1 MTNNIVYI
9 MIAMVAMI
17 NPGMALAQATPTEV
31 ELQKPPTDANVF
43 GDVKSEGEHIPYA
56 NVYVKGTNI
65 GTSTDETGHYTLINL
80 PVGKHTLIAKF
91 IGYKEQEKQI
101 EAVPGK
107 TLMVNFELEGE
118 LMSLDELVVTGTKT
132 FQRKTQAPVIVNVL
146 GKNTLK
152 AVDATNIAEGLNF
165 QPGLRVETDCQTCN
179 YTQLRMNGLG
189 GSYSQILINSRPIF
203 SPLIGLYGLEQIPAN
218 MVERIEVVRGGG
230 SALYGSSAIGG
241 TVNVI
246 TQIPQ
251 KNAYDMSYA
260 YHSINGRAND
270 NMINGNISMVNKKR
284 NVGAVLFVSHRDREQ
299 YDHEG
304 LTLQPDGTYI
314 KERDNYSELP
324 KLINNSFGANLFFK
338 PTMNQKLEL
347 NFTSMYEYRYGG
359 EMIDKLAHLA
369 KQSEER
375 IHHILMG
382 GLDYEISFNENL
394 TSINAYVAGQKTDR
408 DHYTGLYPEEDEYD
422 TEAELEDAVY
432 EHLSNPPYGKTDNT
446 TMQGGVNI
454 NHSLYDFF
462 SGTNMLTGGIEYI
475 YDEVIDSIPQY
486 DYEIDQQ
493 TKNIGMFLQSD
504 WKINGDFTLLTGVRA
519 DKHNLLDKPIVSP
532 RVSLLYRLK
541 DYTQFRATWGTG
553 FRAPQAFDSDLHIAF
568 AGGGVS
574 RISLDPD
581 LDAEHSNS
589 VSGSV
594 NFDLPTERYIFG
606 FTLEGFYTQLKDAFY
621 LHPTGSDS
629 RGELFEKRNG
639 PTAVV
644 KGLTLEGRANYNKLA
659 QIEAGYTLQSSKYKE
674 AITHF
679 DEIPEG
685 KRDFMRSPN
694 QYGYAVLTVT
704 PTKNFSVSLNSI
716 YTGSMWLAKFSP
728 NEDWA
733 PNEYRKSSKFG
744 ELSLKLGYTI
754 PVENVDSEIE
764 LFGGIKNI
772 TNYFQSD
779 SDNYKNRDSD
789 YMYGPAQ
796 PRTFYVGIRL
806 KSI

>member
-1 MTNNIVYI
+1 MTKRVIYI
-9 MIAMVAMI
+9 IIALAALVAPLMVS
-17 NPGMALAQATPTEV
+17 AQATPTE
-31 ELQKPPTDANVF
+31 LDIPPTDANVF
-43 GDVKSEGEHIPYA
+43 GDVKSEGEHIPFA
-56 NVYVKGTNI
+56 NIYVKGTNRGI
-65 GTSTDETGHYTLINL
+65 SSDETGHYMLINL
-80 PVGKHTLIAKF
+80 PVGKITLVAKF
-91 IGYKEQEKQI
+91 IGYKDQEKEI
-101 EAVPGK
+101 ETVAGETV
-107 TLMVNFELEGE
+107 MVNFELEKDY
-118 LMSLDELVVTGTKT
+118 MTLDELVVTGTKT
-132 FQRKTQAPVIVNVL
+132 FQRKTETPVIVNVL

-251 KNAYDMSYA
+251 SNAYDVSYA
-260 YHSINGRAND
+260 YHSINGRAAD
-270 NMINGNISMVNKKR
+270 NVINGNISMVNKKR
-284 NVGAVLFVSHRDREQ
+284 NMGAVLFVAHREREQ

-304 LTLQPDGTYI
+304 LTLNPDGSTT
-314 KERDNYSELP
+314 KERDNFSELP
-324 KLINNSFGANLFFK
+324 KLKNNSFGANLFYK
-338 PTMNQKLEL
+338 PAENQKLEL

-359 EMIDKLAHLA
+359 EMTDKLAHLA

-394 TSINAYVAGQKTDR
+394 TSVNAYVAGQQTDR
-408 DHYTGLYPEEDEYD
+408 DHYTGLYPEREEYE
-422 TEAELEDAVY
+422 TQPEFEDALF

-454 NHSLYDFF
+454 NHKLFDFF

-475 YDEVIDSIPQY
+475 YDEVVDSIPQY
-486 DYEIDQQ
+486 NYEINQE
-493 TKNIGMFLQSD
+493 TKNLGVFVQSD
-504 WKINGDFTLLTGVRA
+504 WKINRDLTLLTGARA
-519 DKHNLLDKPIVSP
+519 DKHNFLDNPIVSP
-532 RVSLLYRLK
+532 RVSLLYRFK

-574 RISLDPD
+574 RIALDPD

-589 VSGSV
+589 VSGSM
-594 NFDLPTERYIFG
+594 NFDMPTERYIYG

-621 LHPTGSDS
+621 LHPTGSDD

-644 KGLTLEGRANYNKLA
+644 KGITLEGRFNYNKLA
-659 QIEAGYTLQSSKYKE
+659 QLEAGYTVQSSKYEE

-679 DEIPEG
+679 DELPEG
-685 KRDFMRSPN
+685 KREFMRSPN
-694 QYGYAVLTVT
+694 QYGYAILTLN
-704 PTKNFSVSLNSI
+704 PTKNFNASVSGI
-716 YTGSMWLAKFSP
+716 YTGSMLLTKFSP
-728 NEDWA
+728 NENWA
-733 PNEYRKSSKFG
+733 PNEYRESSPFG
-744 ELSLKLGYTI
+744 ELNLKLGYTL
-754 PVENVDSEIE
+754 PVETVSSGVEI
-764 LFGGIKNI
+764 FGGIKNI

-779 SDNYKNRDSD
+779 SDNGKNRDSD

-806 KSI
+806 MSI

>member
-1 MTNNIVYI
+1 MTKRIIFLLITVTSL
-9 MIAMVAMI
+9 
-17 NPGMALAQATPTEV
+17 LAPFAATA
-31 ELQKPPTDANVF
+31 QKTDANVF
-43 GDVKSEGEHIPYA
+43 GDVKSEGEHVPYA
-56 NVYVKGTNI
+56 NVYVKGTNK
-65 GTSTDETGHYTLINL
+65 GVSTDETGHYMLIDL
-80 PVGKHTLIAKF
+80 PEGKHTLIAKF
-91 IGYKEQEKQI
+91 IGYKDQAKVI
-101 EAVPGK
+101 EAIAGK
-107 TLMVNFELEGE
+107 TVMVNFELERE
-118 LMSLDELVVTGTKT
+118 LMTLEELVVTGTKT
-132 FQRKTQAPVIVNVL
+132 FQRKTHAPVIVNVL

-203 SPLIGLYGLEQIPAN
+203 SPLIGLYGLEQLPAN

-246 TQIPQ
+246 TQIPE

-270 NMINGNISMVNKKR
+270 NILSGNISMVNKKR
-284 NVGAVLFVSHRDREQ
+284 NVGAVLFVNHRDREQ

-304 LTLQPDGTYI
+304 LTLLPDGTYK

-324 KLINNSFGANLFFK
+324 KLRNNSFGANLFYML
-338 PTMNQKLEL
+338 TDNQKLEL
-347 NFTSMYEYRYGG
+347 NFTSLYEYRYGG

-375 IHHILMG
+375 IHHIFMG
-382 GLDYEISFNENL
+382 GLDYEVHFNEGL
-394 TSINAYVAGQKTDR
+394 TSFNAYVAGQQTDR
-408 DHYTGLYPEEDEYD
+408 DHYTGLYPERDKYA
-422 TEAELEDAVY
+422 TETEFDDALF
-432 EHLSNPPYGKTDNT
+432 EHLSDPPYGKTDNT
-446 TMQGGVNI
+446 TMQGGVNM
-454 NHSLYDFF
+454 NHNLIDFL
-462 SGTNMLTGGIEYI
+462 SGTNLLTAGIEYI
-475 YDEVIDSIPQY
+475 FDEVIDSIPQY
-486 DYEIDQQ
+486 DYEINQQ
-493 TKNIGMFLQSD
+493 TKNLGIFLQSD
-504 WKINGDFTLLTGVRA
+504 WRMNNSFTLLTGVRA
-519 DKHNLLDKPIVSP
+519 DKHSLLDNAILSP

-541 DYTQFRATWGTG
+541 EYTQFRATWGTG

-581 LDAEHSNS
+581 LEAERSNS
-589 VSGSV
+589 LSGSV
-594 NFDLPTERYIFG
+594 NFDKPTDRYIFG

-621 LHPTGSDS
+621 LHPDGSDD

-644 KGLTLEGRANYNKLA
+644 KGVTLEARANYNKMA
-659 QIEAGYTLQSSKYKE
+659 QIEAGYTVQSSKFYE

-679 DEIPEG
+679 NEIPEG

-694 QYGYAVLTVT
+694 QYGYAVLTLT
-704 PTKNFSVSLNSI
+704 PTKYFSASLNGI
-716 YTGSMWLAKFSP
+716 YTGSMLLAKFSP
-728 NEDWA
+728 NTDWA
-733 PNEYRKSSKFG
+733 PNEYRKSSPFG
-744 ELSLKLGYTI
+744 EVSLKLGYTL
-754 PVENVDSEIE
+754 PVEMVSSAVEI
-764 LFGGIKNI
+764 FGGIKNI

-789 YMYGPAQ
+789 YMYGPSQ

>member
-1 MTNNIVYI
+1 MQIKKFLLL
-9 MIAMVAMI
+9 ALVAIFGQMQ
-17 NPGMALAQATPTEV
+17 MSAQN
-31 ELQKPPTDANVF
+31 TDANVF
-43 GDVKSEGEHIPYA
+43 GDVKSDGEHIPFA
-56 NVYVKGTNI
+56 NVYVKGTNKGI
-65 GTSTDETGHYTLINL
+65 STDESGHYMLIDL
-80 PVGKHTLIAKF
+80 PLGKHTLVAKF
-91 IGYKEQEKQI
+91 IGYKDQEKEI
-101 EAVPGK
+101 EAVAGE
-107 TLMVNFELEGE
+107 TIMVNFELKSE
-118 LMSLDELVVTGTKT
+118 LMSLDEIVVTGTKT

-146 GKNTLK
+146 GKNTLQ

-189 GSYSQILINSRPIF
+189 GGYSQILMNSRPLF
-203 SPLIGLYGLEQIPAN
+203 SPLIGLYGMEQIPSN

-246 TQIPQ
+246 TQIPSD
-251 KNAYDMSYA
+251 NSYDVNYTL
-260 YHSINGRAND
+260 HSINGRATD
-270 NMINGNISMVNKKR
+270 HVLNGNISMVNKKR
-284 NVGAVLFVSHRDREQ
+284 NVGAVLFVSNRNREQ

-304 LTLQPDGTYI
+304 LTLNDDGSYT

-324 KLINNSFGANLFFK
+324 KLRSNSFGGNLFFK
-338 PTMNQKLEL
+338 PTDNQKLEL
-347 NFTSMYEYRYGG
+347 NFTSIYEYRYGG

-382 GLDYEISFNENL
+382 GLDYEIDFNNRL
-394 TSINAYVAGQKTDR
+394 SSLNAYVAGQHTDR
-408 DHYTGLYPEEDEYD
+408 DHYTGNYPERFEYETDAEFEEDL
-422 TEAELEDAVY
+422 LEHVT
-432 EHLSNPPYGKTDNT
+432 NPPYGKTDNST
-446 TMQGGVNI
+446 LQGGINVN
-454 NHSLYDFF
+454 HRLTDFF
-462 SGTNMLTGGIEYI
+462 SGTNQLTAGMEYS
-475 YDEVIDSIPQY
+475 YDEVVDSIPQY

-493 TKNIGMFLQSD
+493 TKNFGAFIQSD
-504 WKINGDFTLLTGVRA
+504 WKINPAFTLLTGLRA
-519 DKHNLLDKPIVSP
+519 DKHNLLDHAIVSP

-541 DYTQFRATWGTG
+541 EYTQFRATWGTG
-553 FRAPQAFDSDLHIAF
+553 FRAPQAFDADLHIAF

-574 RISLDPD
+574 RITLDPD
-581 LDAEHSNS
+581 LEAEHSNS
-589 VSGSV
+589 LSGSI
-594 NFDLPTERYIFG
+594 NFDKPTERYIFG

-621 LHPTGSDS
+621 LHPTGSDDK
-629 RGELFEKRNG
+629 GELFEKRNG

-644 KGLTLEGRANYNKLA
+644 KGVTVEGRANYNKLM
-659 QIEAGYTLQSSKYKE
+659 QIEAGYTIQSSKFNE

-694 QYGYAVLTVT
+694 QYGYGVFTLT
-704 PTKNFSVSLNSI
+704 PTKNFSASLSGT
-716 YTGSMWLAKFSP
+716 YTGSMLLAKFSP

-733 PNEYRKSSKFG
+733 SNEYRTSPKFG
-744 ELSLKLGYTI
+744 ELNVKLGYTF
-754 PVENVDSEIE
+754 PMESMNSGLEV
-764 LFGGIKNI
+764 FGGIKNI

-779 SDNYKNRDSD
+779 GDNYKNRDSD

-796 PRTFYVGIRL
+796 PRTFYVGIRV

>member
-1 MTNNIVYI
+1 MTKRIIILLII
-9 MIAMVAMI
+9 MA
-17 NPGMALAQATPTEV
+17 ALLTPSLMWAQTA
-31 ELQKPPTDANVF
+31 KTDANVF
-43 GDVKSEGEHIPYA
+43 GDVKSEGEHVPYA
-56 NVYVKGTNI
+56 SILVKGTSI
-65 GTSTDETGHYTLINL
+65 GVATDETGHYIMANL
-80 PVGKHTLIAKF
+80 PVGKHTLVAKY
-91 IGYKEQEKQI
+91 IGYKDKEMEVETI
-101 EAVPGK
+101 AGK
-107 TLMVNFELEGE
+107 TIEVNFELKSE
-118 LMSLDELVVTGTKT
+118 MMALDELVVTGTKT

-146 GKNTLK
+146 GKSTLK

-189 GSYSQILINSRPIF
+189 GSYSQILMNSRPIF

-251 KNAYDMSYA
+251 SNSYDMSYA

-270 NMINGNISMVNKKR
+270 NVLNGNISMVNKNR

-304 LTLQPDGTYI
+304 LTLLPDGTYK

-324 KLINNSFGANLFFK
+324 QLRNNTFGANLFYK
-338 PTMNQKLEL
+338 PTDNQKLEL

-359 EMIDKLAHLA
+359 EMTDKLAHLA

-382 GLDYEISFNENL
+382 GLDYEISFNNL
-394 TSINAYVAGQKTDR
+394 TSLNAYFAAQQTDR
-408 DHYTGLYPEEDEYD
+408 DHYTGLYPEAYEYD
-422 TEAELEDAVY
+422 TEAEFEDALF

-446 TMQGGVNI
+446 TLQGGVNV
-454 NHSLYDFF
+454 NHNLTNFL
-462 SGTNMLTGGIEYI
+462 SGTNMLTSGVEYL
-475 YDEVIDSIPQY
+475 YDEVVDSIPQY
-486 DYEIDQQ
+486 NYEIDQQ
-493 TKNIGMFLQSD
+493 SKNLGVFLQSD
-504 WKINGDFTLLTGVRA
+504 WKINREFTLLTGVRG
-519 DKHNLLDKPIVSP
+519 DKHNFLDNPIVSP

-541 DYTQFRATWGTG
+541 EYTQFRGTWGTG

-581 LDAEHSNS
+581 LEAERSNS

-594 NFDLPTERYIFG
+594 NYDRPSERFIFG
-606 FTLEGFYTQLKDAFY
+606 FTLEGFYTQLKEAFY
-621 LHPTGSDS
+621 LHPMGSDD

-644 KGLTLEGRANYNKLA
+644 KGVTIEGRANYNKVA
-659 QIEAGYTLQSSKYKE
+659 QIEAGYTVQSSKFKE

-694 QYGYAVLTVT
+694 QYGYAVFTVT
-704 PTKNFSVSLNSI
+704 PSKSFTASLSGT
-716 YTGSMWLAKFSP
+716 YTGSMLLAKFSP

-733 PNEYRKSSKFG
+733 PNEYRKSSRFA
-744 ELSLKLGYTI
+744 ELNLKLGYTL
-754 PVENVDSEIE
+754 PVEMVSSAVE
-764 LFGGIKNI
+764 LFGGVKNI

-779 SDNYKNRDSD
+779 GDNYKYRDSD

-796 PRTFYVGIRL
+796 PRTFYVGVRL